1 MIPNIGIG
9 EMVLIFLVVL
19 LLFGA
24 KRLPEIGSSLGKGIR
39 EFKTSMKDVEREIK
53 APTTPPAY
61 VPPPRPE
68 NQFKQLE
75 APAAQTIAATT
86 QAPATQQS

>member
-9 EMVLIFLVVL
+9 EMILIFLVVL

-24 KRLPEIGSSLGKGIR
+24 KLLPEIGASLGKGIR
-39 EFKTSMKDVEREIK
+39 EFKGSVKEVEREIK
-53 APTTPPAY
+53 APTPTY

-68 NQFKQLE
+68 NQFKE
-75 APAAQTIAATT
+75 ISAPAAQPVATKT
-86 QAPATQQS
+86 TPTTAVPQS